1 MAAQWH
7 PAGMPYYMDRHDLAG
22 MTAEDIAQAHL
33 QDLAVQQRFDVNFLT
48 YWFDIGRQTAFCLA
62 TGPSGD
68 AVEAAHQA
76 SHGLVGTQI
85 IVVDQAVVERF
96 MGGLLNHQPGEPYVE
111 TAFRTILFTDIEGST
126 SLTQSL
132 GDAAAMA
139 LVRSHDRIVEAS
151 LGRHG
156 GSEVKHTGD
165 GIMSAFPSVVGAIRS
180 AVDIQRELARMASES
195 GSPIRVRVGLAAGE
209 PVTER
214 GDLFGAAVQL
224 AARLCQLAQ
233 PGSIL
238 VSSGVYDL
246 ARGKGFKFGPA
257 RRRRVKGFEDPVT
270 SHEVVWTE

>member
-1 MAAQWH
+1 
-7 PAGMPYYMDRHDLAG
+7 MPYYMDRHDLAN
-22 MTAEDIAQAHL
+22 MTAEDIARAHM
-33 QDLAVQQRFDVNFLT
+33 QDLAVQQQFDVNFLT
-48 YWFDIGRQTAFCLA
+48 YWFDMGRQTAFCLA
-62 TGPSGD
+62 TGPSGE
-68 AVEAAHQA
+68 AVEAAHAA

-85 IVVDQAVVERF
+85 IEVDQAVVERF
-96 MGGLLNHQPGEPYVE
+96 MGGLLNHPPGEPYVE

-139 LVRSHDRIVEAS
+139 MVRDHDRIVEAS

-165 GIMSAFPSVVGAIRS
+165 GVMSAFPSVVGALRS
-180 AVDIQRELARMASES
+180 AIDIQREIAGLEAAGRPPMK
-195 GSPIRVRVGLAAGE
+195 VRVGLAAGE

-224 AARLCQLAQ
+224 AARLCQQAK

-238 VSSGVYDL
+238 ASSGVHDL
-246 ARGKGFKFGPA
+246 ARGKGFRFGST
-257 RRRRVKGFEDPVT
+257 RRMRLKGFDEPVIGY
-270 SHEVVWTE
+270 EVAWRS

>member
-1 MAAQWH
+1 
-7 PAGMPYYMDRHDLAG
+7 MPYYMDRHELAG
-22 MTAEDIAQAHL
+22 VTAEDIAQAHV
-33 QDLAVQQRFDVNFLT
+33 QDLAVQSRFNVNFLT
-48 YWFDIGRQTAFCLA
+48 YWFDMGRQTAFCLA
-62 TGPSGD
+62 TGPSSD
-68 AVEAAHQA
+68 AVQAAHA
-76 SHGLVGTQI
+76 SAHGLVGTQI
-85 IVVDQAVVERF
+85 IEVDQSVVERF
-96 MGGLLNHQPGEPYVE
+96 MGGLLNHPPGEPYVE

-126 SLTQSL
+126 NLTQSL

-139 LVRSHDRIVEAS
+139 MVRDHDRIVEAS
-151 LGRHG
+151 LGRNG

-165 GIMSAFPSVVGAIRS
+165 GIMSAFPSVVAAIRS
-180 AVDIQRELARMASES
+180 AIDIQRGLANREAGA

-246 ARGKGFKFGPA
+246 ARGKGFEFGPS
-257 RRRRVKGFEDPVT
+257 RRRRLKGFDEPVA
-270 SHEVVWTE
+270 SYEVRWQA